1 MMFYKSSPV
10 ISQHTIRKDVAIA
23 FAFVVF
29 VAVVVVDTV
38 PGVVVVV
45 VIVVIIIIPNRTI
58 LVHFSAYQASLVE
71 PWFGAV
77 APNFGAKM

>member
-10 ISQHTIRKDVAIA
+10 ISQHTIRKDVAVA
-23 FAFVVF
+23 VAFVVF
-29 VAVVVVDTV
+29 AAVVDTV
-38 PGVVVVV
+38 PGVVV

-58 LVHFSAYQASLVE
+58 LVHFGAYQASLVE